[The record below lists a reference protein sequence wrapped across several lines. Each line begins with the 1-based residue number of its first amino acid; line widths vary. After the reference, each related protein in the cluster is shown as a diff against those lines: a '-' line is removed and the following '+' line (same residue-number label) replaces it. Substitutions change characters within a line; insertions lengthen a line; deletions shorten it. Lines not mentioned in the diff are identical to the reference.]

1 MWTHTHPLS
10 FDMVYKPHFVKIQV
24 WIHQT
29 IFQNRACSLSFK
41 LIWRTLISC
50 MSDNQW
56 LRPTKWCMCLP
67 QVIKHLWRHCFIPL
81 NNLILCR
88 WSVIVQIAVMV
99 YLNYIFLSLF
109 RKLWWHV
116 VTVILVTISVSA
128 LWTLFLGFPA
138 FLLDLYSFEILGLA
152 NGNLSVV
159 VELLLFLV
167 CRHLVFD
174 ITFLF

>member
-1 MWTHTHPLS
+1 MRAHTHPLS
-10 FDMVYKPHFVKIQV
+10 FDLVYKPHFVKIQV

-29 IFQNRACSLSFK
+29 IFLKGAYSLRFK
-41 LIWRTLISC
+41 FVRWTLISC
-50 MSDNQW
+50 MCDNQW
-56 LRPTKWCMCLP
+56 LRPTERCMRLP
-67 QVIKHLWRHCFIPL
+67 QVIKYLWCHRFIPL
-81 NNLILCR
+81 NNLILFH

-116 VTVILVTISVSA
+116 VTVILITMTVSA
-128 LWTLFLGFPA
+128 LRTLFLSFLA
-138 FLLDLYSFEILGLA
+138 FLFDLHSSEILGLA

-159 VELLLFLV
+159 IELLLFLV
-167 CRHLVFD
+167 CWHLVFD